1 MSSDSIGTYDFFT
14 AWKSFTEKMINNQDP
29 IVKEFI
35 SYSQEF
41 TKLLRAANKDVLDR
55 ADDMQAISIAI
66 KEEGEDKPKYSAQ
79 IRLDGDWVEQV
90 PKLPPK
96 EDDVYWQRF
105 KENVNKVREERK
117 EMTNK
122 AMEVAGASITKVV
135 NPISFSLSDLSG
147 LVGAITNAT
156 KK

>member
-1 MSSDSIGTYDFFT
+1 MSSDSVGTYDFFT
-14 AWKSFTEKMINNQDP
+14 AWKAFTEKMINNQDP
-29 IVKEFI
+29 IMKEFI

-55 ADDMQAISIAI
+55 AVDMQAITIAV

-79 IRLDGDWVEQV
+79 IKLDGDWIEEV

-96 EDDVYWQRF
+96 EDDVHWIRF
-105 KENVNKVREERK
+105 KENLDKVREERK
-117 EMTNK
+117 EITNK

-135 NPISFSLSDLSG
+135 NPISFSLSDISA
-147 LVGAITNAT
+147 LVGTINSNS